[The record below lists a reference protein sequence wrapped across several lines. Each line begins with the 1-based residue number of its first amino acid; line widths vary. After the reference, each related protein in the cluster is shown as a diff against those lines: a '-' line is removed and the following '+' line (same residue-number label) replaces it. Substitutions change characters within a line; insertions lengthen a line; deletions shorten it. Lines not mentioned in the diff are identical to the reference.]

1 MEKAEET
8 RWRVLA
14 GAGGAKVIV
23 LQYMQNG
30 FNVFM
35 SNADGEGASVPE
47 ADVD

>member
-1 MEKAEET
+1 MPFPLLSVCLSVCLCT
-8 RWRVLA
+8 RA
-14 GAGGAKVIV
+14 AKT
-23 LQYMQNG
+23 YMQNG